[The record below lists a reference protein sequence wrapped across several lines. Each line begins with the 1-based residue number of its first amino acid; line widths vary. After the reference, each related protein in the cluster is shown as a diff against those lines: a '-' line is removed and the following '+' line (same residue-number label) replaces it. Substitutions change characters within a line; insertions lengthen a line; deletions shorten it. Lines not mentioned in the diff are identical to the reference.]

1 MIAEAMLTES
11 SNGYVSQSVAV
22 PGRASTKRG
31 LIMRTLVTGA
41 AGFIG
46 STLVD
51 RLLAD
56 GHQVVGVDNLSTGC
70 AANLEDARRL
80 HGSGAKRFT
89 FVRCDVL
96 APELAGILEGV
107 RPQVVFHLAA
117 QVDLRASVA
126 DPQFDARTNVL
137 GTINLLDACR
147 RAAVSR
153 IVYAASGGSRYGAP
167 TRLPVAE
174 DTPINPLSPY
184 AAAKVAS
191 EIYLRVYADMY
202 GLTPV
207 ILALA
212 NVYGP
217 RQDPYREPGVV
228 ATFGHAVLTG
238 RTATVFGDGKST
250 RDYVYVDDVADAFVR
265 AAEADPAIAG
275 VFNIGTGKQTTV
287 TELHGLIAAA
297 AGGSLPPRYSAAHSG
312 EVRAIALDIANARNQ
327 LGWTPTVDIHE
338 GIRRTLAWLRDT
350 LVPEPASLQ
359 AI

>member
-1 MIAEAMLTES
+1 
-11 SNGYVSQSVAV
+11 
-22 PGRASTKRG
+22 
-31 LIMRTLVTGA
+31 
-41 AGFIG
+41 
-46 STLVD
+46 
-51 RLLAD
+51 
-56 GHQVVGVDNLSTGC
+56 
-70 AANLEDARRL
+70 
-80 HGSGAKRFT
+80 
-89 FVRCDVL
+89 
-96 APELAGILEGV
+96 
-107 RPQVVFHLAA
+107 
-117 QVDLRASVA
+117 
-126 DPQFDARTNVL
+126 
-137 GTINLLDACR
+137 
-147 RAAVSR
+147 
-153 IVYAASGGSRYGAP
+153 
-167 TRLPVAE
+167 LPVAE

-217 RQDPYREPGVV
+217 RQDPYREAGVV
-228 ATFGHAVLTG
+228 ATFGYAVLTG

-297 AGGSLPPRYSAAHSG
+297 AGDALPPRYSAAHSG

-327 LGWTPTVDIHE
+327 LGWTPTVDIRE